1 MRLINIDDIMRM
13 FPNAD
18 INADALD
25 NLQAYPYWKTDIT
38 GLINILKQTPTVEIA
53 EDCISREDAINELK
67 LAYFN
72 KDLQSAKDDPC
83 IVDAM
88 TDWAIRIIRNLPS
101 VQPQSKTLSDAEIN
115 TFVDSMKNMRK
126 ATKEESKSTV
136 EYIDSI
142 SKPTGF
148 LFDEAYEEL
157 VFVEPHKKLST
168 NLQPCEDCIRELIR
182 EFDNKHPALFAD
194 YMREFNNHPISE
206 IIEYMWDM
214 HDLIEDIKYRLP
226 NEGGAES
233 EDKE

>member
-13 FPNAD
+13 FPKAD
-18 INADALD
+18 IDADAFD
-25 NLQAYPYWKTDIT
+25 NLQAYPHWKTDIT
-38 GLINILKQTPTVEIA
+38 GLINILKHASTVEMA
-53 EDCISREDAINELK
+53 EDCISREEAINELK

-72 KDLQSAKDDPC
+72 KDLQRAKDDPC

-88 TDWAIRIIRNLPS
+88 TDWAIRTIKNLPS
-101 VQPQSKTLSDAEIN
+101 VQPQPKTLSDAEIN

-136 EYIDSI
+136 EYIDS
-142 SKPTGF
+142 
-148 LFDEAYEEL
+148 
-157 VFVEPHKKLST
+157 
-168 NLQPCEDCIRELIR
+168 IRELIR

-233 EDKE
+233 EDE